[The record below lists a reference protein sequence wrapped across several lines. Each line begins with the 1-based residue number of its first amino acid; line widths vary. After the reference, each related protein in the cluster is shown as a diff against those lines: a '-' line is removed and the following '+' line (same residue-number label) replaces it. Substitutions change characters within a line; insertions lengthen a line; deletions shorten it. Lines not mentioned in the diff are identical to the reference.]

1 MTEDDSHLDLLLP
14 ALLLIIG
21 LFGLSYGAD
30 FLIRGAVSASRLIG
44 ISPFIIGLT
53 VVAWGTSAPEVVVT
67 VGAALSGVPD
77 VAVGN
82 VIGSNITNVLLIG
95 GVTALL
101 IPLCCAPSTVRRD
114 GAILVFVTL
123 AVLVLAY
130 TMGFLPRWV
139 GLLLLLAMVAHTI
152 LIFVGDGEEAV
163 EEAPDVSWGW
173 GLASIALFGGLA
185 VLVIGGQIFIWG
197 AVEIA
202 EELHVPEAVIGATIV
217 AIGTSLPELFASIA
231 AARQGHRDV
240 VIGNIVG
247 SNLTNIML
255 VLGLVAFISPLPVPH
270 ELFHSSL
277 LLFGVTSVLFVGLL
291 VTGRS
296 IGRPIGFAFLL
307 VFGLYLVMSLSGEGG
322 SWHDLKL

>member
-1 MTEDDSHLDLLLP
+1 MDLLLP
-14 ALLLIIG
+14 LLLLIIG
-21 LFGLSYGAD
+21 LLGLSYGAD

-101 IPLCCAPSTVRRD
+101 LPLCCAPRTILRD
-114 GAILVFVTL
+114 GAILVVVTL

-130 TMGFLPRWV
+130 SLGFLPRWV
-139 GLLLLLAMVAHTI
+139 GLLLLLAMIGHTVM
-152 LIFVGDGEEAV
+152 IFLRDGSDGI
-163 EEAPDVSWGW
+163 EEAPAVAWGW
-173 GLASIALFGGLA
+173 GLASIALFGGLG
-185 VLVIGGQIFIWG
+185 VLIIGGQIFIWG

-202 EELHVPEAVIGATIV
+202 EELRVPEAVIGATVV

-255 VLGLVAFISPLPVPH
+255 VLGLVALISPLPIPP

-277 LLFGVTSVLFVGLL
+277 ILFGLTSALFVGLM
-291 VTGRS
+291 VAGRS
-296 IGRPIGFAFLL
+296 ISRALGFVFLL
-307 VFGLYLVMSLSGEGG
+307 TFALYLVLSLSGEGG
-322 SWHDLKL
+322 F